1 MVAIKQAPN
10 STAFDLKCD
19 DAARVSPSKVR
30 RGDNEPKVSFIRG
43 EAEKQAAELLDKIK
57 QRKKKMEEQPAP
69 AMLIPVTI
77 MNNMPLST
85 QLKLQTA
92 LLPDAEHFQAGESL
106 SSLQSEVAVQPQT
119 GEKTP
124 AKPTMSDEF
133 GREKAPIR
141 TVAAKTDTQPYAIQ
155 QDSDV
160 MQQDSDA
167 MPRADLS
174 SENRDKPTAT
184 KVFAASLSAE
194 GQKQNEH
201 NTSVNARQPDAA
213 PKEVIMTSSALGREL
228 SSSAP
233 LAQKK
238 GSAQGDEQPLELFTQ
253 QPAVQSSSFAEPVE
267 IKAASRTLPEA
278 FVTEGESKAGNRT
291 LSYTFT
297 QWKNSPVVTF
307 ELSVAGELTAMTTS
321 AEVQQALQE
330 NRHLLTSDNPL
341 RFRDDEQNKE
351 RREQQQAEQ
360 EDEA

>member
-57 QRKKKMEEQPAP
+57 QRKKKMEEQSAP
-69 AMLIPVTI
+69 AMLIPVTV

-92 LLPDAEHFQAGESL
+92 LLPDTEHFQTGESL
-106 SSLQSEVAVQPQT
+106 PSLQSEVAVQPQT
-119 GEKTP
+119 GEKTL
-124 AKPTMSDEF
+124 AKPIMSDEF

-160 MQQDSDA
+160 MS
-167 MPRADLS
+167 RAALS
-174 SENRDKPTAT
+174 SENRDKPTVST
-184 KVFAASLSAE
+184 VSAASLSAE

-201 NTSVNARQPDAA
+201 NTSVNARQPDTAA
-213 PKEVIMTSSALGREL
+213 KEAIMASSALGREL

-253 QPAVQSSSFAEPVE
+253 QPAVQSSSFAESVE

-307 ELSVAGELTAMTTS
+307 ELSGAGELTAMTTS